1 MGTKKRLIE
10 AANKR
15 LLNES
20 LPPPVN
26 FTEQEVLKMMCDLIG
41 YDMGGKEEMPPKMV
55 KVFQD
60 GLRSKGRNLNPPNP
74 PKGAMM

>member
-1 MGTKKRLIE
+1 MSTKKRLIE

-26 FTEQEVLKMMCDLIG
+26 FTEHETLKMMCDLID
-41 YDMGGKEEMPPKMV
+41 YDMSGEEEMPPKLV

-60 GLRSKGRNLNPPNP
+60 GLRSKGRNLNPPDIP
-74 PKGAMM
+74 DGAMM